1 MDSSQIFKFYI
12 GGQAESRKPLQ
23 NKIAKTSIY
32 TSNDQHSKD
41 ARPSNNK
48 SGEAR
53 GMDGALGA
61 RIGHIRDNHQ
71 NDGRTISIE
80 KRMPINIFN
89 IRNVNY
95 LKTESRESSQIIFEN
110 EIIKQS
116 RSQDRRRGG
125 TTSKHKPSRT
135 VKWTEKSVDRIRSKT
150 FYQTHN
156 TFHEKSGFED
166 NSKKRKKSIDS
177 KSLLQLMSKA
187 NQVKNSQGGAKL
199 LFQKIVK
206 DVEKNEGKKDRQNI
220 EMLISHLNNLKNRH
234 CNPKKYS
241 FFLKTEKTDEKHN
254 TTMKSDI
261 TESDAQDWEF
271 TSKTNQLTK
280 DVSVLISDFK
290 SITATRQSKQRTAM
304 ACQTADYFP
313 KPIHQGNFNTPNLIK
328 EFSRAF
334 MLHKGSVNPGSETG
348 SQFMARVTDGNKMAD
363 CQLAAVYRDIFS
375 LEQEHLLVEESLKMI
390 QEKGFDIESIFMA
403 AYDKLHISGSHQKSA
418 TQVQDDID
426 ARDNVSAVS
435 FESHHMSDG
444 IYPRDTNC
452 YMLDFDMLD
461 RTTE

>member
-12 GGQAESRKPLQ
+12 GGQAESRKLSQ
-23 NKIAKTSIY
+23 NKIAKTCIY

-48 SGEAR
+48 SGDVR
-53 GMDGALGA
+53 GMAGASGA
-61 RIGHIRDNHQ
+61 RISHIRDNHQ

-95 LKTESRESSQIIFEN
+95 LKTESRESSQHIFEN

-116 RSQDRRRGG
+116 RSQEKRRGG
-125 TTSKHKPSRT
+125 TTSKQKPSRT
-135 VKWTEKSVDRIRSKT
+135 VEWAEKSVDRIRSKT
-150 FYQTHN
+150 FYQTNN
-156 TFHEKSGFED
+156 TFHEKSGFD
-166 NSKKRKKSIDS
+166 GNSKKRKKSIDS

-206 DVEKNEGKKDRQNI
+206 NVERNEGNKDRQNI

-234 CNPKKYS
+234 CNPKKYN

-254 TTMKSDI
+254 TTMKSDL
-261 TESDAQDWEF
+261 TETDAQDWEF

-280 DVSVLISDFK
+280 DLSELVSEFKEISAK
-290 SITATRQSKQRTAM
+290 RQSKKRTAI
-304 ACQTADYFP
+304 ASQTADHSP
-313 KPIHQGNFNTPNLIK
+313 KAIHQGNFNTPNLIK

-334 MLHKGSVNPGSETG
+334 MLHKPSVNPGSETG
-348 SQFMARVTDGNKMAD
+348 SQFMARVTDGSKMAD
-363 CQLAAVYRDIFS
+363 CQLAAVYRDMFS

-403 AYDKLHISGSHQKSA
+403 AYDKLHISGGHQKSSSNIH
-418 TQVQDDID
+418 DDID
-426 ARDNVSAVS
+426 ANDNASAVS
-435 FESHHMSDG
+435 FESCHMSDG
-444 IYPRDTNC
+444 VYPRDTNC
-452 YMLDFDMLD
+452 YILDFDMLD